1 MSQHD
6 DLKGAY
12 FYETTGLFEIFG
24 PGRPDGSGLRLRRWC
39 IVVQPR
45 QFSRLCPPDGVQRR
59 RTFQPAGFQQP
70 GGGEPCAGGLFSAT
84 GNTAAAAETIAAAT
98 GGELFPLE
106 SVTPYTDADLD
117 YNDSGSRTS
126 RERADASLQNVPL
139 VSTAVEGW
147 DTYDTVFVGYPIWW
161 GDAGWP
167 VNGFVSGNDFTGK
180 RVIPF
185 CTSASSGLGQSGA
198 RLAGL
203 AGTGDWKEGR
213 RFSSSAGE
221 EEISEWLTELGLA

>member
-1 MSQHD
+1 MKRRD
-6 DLKGAY
+6 FLKLSALAAL
-12 FYETTGLFEIFG
+12 TAAASACSSSASASG
-24 PGRPDGSGLRLRRWC
+24 PASSAASVRPAASSSERASSASPSSL
-39 IVVQPR
+39 
-45 QFSRLCPPDGVQRR
+45 PDSSSSAE
-59 RTFQPAGFQQP
+59 AGNSVLVA
-70 GGGEPCAGGLFSAT
+70 CFSAT
-84 GNTAAAAETIAAAT
+84 GNTAAVAETIAVAT

-106 SVTPYTDADLD
+106 PVTPYTDADLD

-126 RERADASLQNVPL
+126 QERADEALQDVPL

-147 DTYDTVFVGYPIWW
+147 DTYNTVFVGYPIWW

-198 RLAGL
+198 RLAAL
-203 AGTGDWKEGR
+203 ASTGDWEEGR

-221 EEISEWLTELGLA
+221 AEISEWLAELGLA

>member
-1 MSQHD
+1 MKRRD
-6 DLKGAY
+6 FLK
-12 FYETTGLFEIFG
+12 L
-24 PGRPDGSGLRLRRWC
+24 SGLAALTAAASACSSSASASGPASPAASVRPAVSSSAAPSTAAPSSL
-39 IVVQPR
+39 PASGSPEAG
-45 QFSRLCPPDGVQRR
+45 SRVLV
-59 RTFQPAGFQQP
+59 AY
-70 GGGEPCAGGLFSAT
+70 FSAT
-84 GNTAAAAETIAAAT
+84 GNTAAVAEMIAATT

-106 SVTPYTDADLD
+106 PVTPYTDADLD
-117 YNDSGSRTS
+117 YNDNNSRTS
-126 RERADASLQNVPL
+126 RERADEALQDVPL

-147 DTYDTVFVGYPIWW
+147 DTYNTVFVGYPIWW

-198 RLAGL
+198 RLAAL
-203 AGTGDWKEGR
+203 ASNGDWEEGR

-221 EEISEWLTELGLA
+221 AEISEWLAELGLA

>member
-1 MSQHD
+1 MKRRD
-6 DLKGAY
+6 FLK
-12 FYETTGLFEIFG
+12 L
-24 PGRPDGSGLRLRRWC
+24 SGL
-39 IVVQPR
+39 VVLTAAA
-45 QFSRLCPPDGVQRR
+45 SAC
-59 RTFQPAGFQQP
+59 
-70 GGGEPCAGGLFSAT
+70 GGGASSSSPASSADSVRPAASSSETAIAASPSGLPDSGSTENGGRVLVAYFSAT
-84 GNTAAAAETIAAAT
+84 GNTAAVAETIAAAT
-98 GGELFPLE
+98 SGELFPLE
-106 SVTPYTDADLD
+106 PVTPYTDADLD

-198 RLAGL
+198 RLAEL
-203 AGTGDWKEGR
+203 AGTGDWEEGR

-221 EEISEWLTELGLA
+221 EEISKWLAELGLA

>member
-1 MSQHD
+1 MKRRD
-6 DLKGAY
+6 FLK
-12 FYETTGLFEIFG
+12 L
-24 PGRPDGSGLRLRRWC
+24 SGLAALTAAASAC
-39 IVVQPR
+39 
-45 QFSRLCPPDGVQRR
+45 
-59 RTFQPAGFQQP
+59 
-70 GGGEPCAGGLFSAT
+70 GGGASSSSPASSAASVRAAVSSSAVSSTAAPSSLPASGSPEEGSRVLVAYFSAT

-106 SVTPYTDADLD
+106 PVTPYTDADLD

-126 RERADASLQNVPL
+126 RERADEALQNVPL
-139 VSTAVEGW
+139 VATAVDSW

-161 GDAGWP
+161 GNAGWP

-198 RLAGL
+198 RLAEL
-203 AGTGDWKEGR
+203 AGTGDWEEGR
-213 RFSSSAGE
+213 RFSSRADE
-221 EEISEWLTELGLA
+221 AEIIGWLAELGLA

>member
-1 MSQHD
+1 MKRRD
-6 DLKGAY
+6 FLK
-12 FYETTGLFEIFG
+12 L
-24 PGRPDGSGLRLRRWC
+24 SGLAALTAAASACGSSASASGPASPAASVRPAVSSSERASPSSL
-39 IVVQPR
+39 
-45 QFSRLCPPDGVQRR
+45 PDSSSSAE
-59 RTFQPAGFQQP
+59 AGNSVLVA
-70 GGGEPCAGGLFSAT
+70 CFSAT
-84 GNTAAAAETIAAAT
+84 GNTAAVAETIAAAT
-98 GGELFPLE
+98 SGELFPLE
-106 SVTPYTDADLD
+106 PVIPYTDADLD
-117 YNDSGSRTS
+117 YNDSSSRTS
-126 RERADASLQNVPL
+126 RERAAASLQNVPL

-198 RLAGL
+198 RLAEL
-203 AGTGDWKEGR
+203 AGTGDWEEGR

-221 EEISEWLTELGLA
+221 EEISKWLAELGLA

>member
-1 MSQHD
+1 MQRRDFLKFSGLVVLTAAASACGGGASSSSPASSAASARPAASSSETSIAASPSSQPAS
-6 DLKGAY
+6 GSA
-12 FYETTGLFEIFG
+12 G
-24 PGRPDGSGLRLRRWC
+24 DGSRVLVAC
-39 IVVQPR
+39 
-45 QFSRLCPPDGVQRR
+45 
-59 RTFQPAGFQQP
+59 
-70 GGGEPCAGGLFSAT
+70 FSAT
-84 GNTAAAAETIAAAT
+84 GNTAAVAETIAAAT

-106 SVTPYTDADLD
+106 PVTPYTDADLD
-117 YNDSGSRTS
+117 YNDNNSRTS
-126 RERADASLQNVPL
+126 RERADEALQDVPL
-139 VSTAVEGW
+139 VATTVEGW

-161 GDAGWP
+161 GGAGWP
-167 VNGFVSGNDFTGK
+167 VNGFATGNDFTGK